1 MMTLPVPPK
10 RTLLAWMAAV
20 LLPLATPAVATPAVA
35 MPERPTTGPE
45 ARTRQAHS
53 GVPACTPF
61 TGTFPI
67 VDPIVDDYHGIRYRK
82 WDDICF
88 GDAAPLGWQE
98 WKAQNDWQQGVSEL
112 ARRFDYYRP
121 TNANVNP
128 HNRKLVIW
136 AHPNGLTEDLVR
148 TTDKPSLFKNM
159 LVPLLRAGYAVMAV
173 ETRHPASS
181 FVSAQS
187 IAVAQGK
194 GWAHPV
200 VAMEDVPGDD
210 IATAVRWAKFNGED
224 LNFDGENVVLVGQSR
239 GSFALVNALRV
250 IPGEPT
256 ADWRS
261 QDNAVKGVFVHQAQ
275 TTFREDQVA
284 ETFLLAD
291 TAERLHRTWFRQD
304 FPDMQNTDP
313 LSAIDLAG
321 SGRQVPVYMAYEGGL
336 TLKSDKVTIKPQC
349 YESNNENWAWQ
360 GFDTP
365 PPRPCVADLGVRLAT
380 FDVHDPNYSQVFAQ
394 AYEPHA
400 PGLLSRCLNRGKNKP
415 QTAYADIVEFVDAAT
430 APGPFTYV
438 ATCSAP

>member
-1 MMTLPVPPK
+1 MPVPTQ

-35 MPERPTTGPE
+35 MPERPTAGPE
-45 ARTRQAHS
+45 ARTRQAHP

-224 LNFDGENVVLVGQSR
+224 LNFDG
-239 GSFALVNALRV
+239 
-250 IPGEPT
+250 
-256 ADWRS
+256 
-261 QDNAVKGVFVHQAQ
+261 
-275 TTFREDQVA
+275 
-284 ETFLLAD
+284 
-291 TAERLHRTWFRQD
+291 
-304 FPDMQNTDP
+304 
-313 LSAIDLAG
+313 
-321 SGRQVPVYMAYEGGL
+321 
-336 TLKSDKVTIKPQC
+336 
-349 YESNNENWAWQ
+349 
-360 GFDTP
+360 
-365 PPRPCVADLGVRLAT
+365 
-380 FDVHDPNYSQVFAQ
+380 
-394 AYEPHA
+394 
-400 PGLLSRCLNRGKNKP
+400 
-415 QTAYADIVEFVDAAT
+415 
-430 APGPFTYV
+430 
-438 ATCSAP
+438 